1 MSFISN
7 YLSKSINNDEVA
19 FERTMK
25 VLTGIM
31 MVAGGVIASLHYF
44 VRQIS
49 NEEAAKEEENANKA
63 FAASSGVSK
72 QGSNSKGNSAP
83 AAQAKS
89 KHPKMSLTESIR
101 VLASSKYLI
110 NVATMVLS
118 YGLTIEF
125 TEIIWK
131 AAVKAAFPVKTDY
144 LKFMGRYS
152 TLVGSAAFV
161 MMFVGA
167 KVVKSLGWKAGA
179 LLTPIL
185 MGFFTAPFFACLIW
199 KGTSSHTALLA
210 AVYIGLF
217 ANVLSKA
224 TKYAVF
230 DPTKEMAYIPL
241 DHNSKTK
248 GKAAIDVLGARLG
261 KSGGAFVQQIL
272 VLSLGSIFNGAGVV
286 AACFYVVIGAWI
298 SKFHCFFEVPFV
310 SLKI

>member
-7 YLSKSINNDEVA
+7 QIRKYSQNDEIA
-19 FERTMK
+19 FETSMK
-25 VLTGIM
+25 ILTGLM
-31 MVAGGVIASLHYF
+31 MVSGVVIASLHFYT
-44 VRQIS
+44 RKLA
-49 NEEAAKEEENANKA
+49 NEEALLDANQQLLANPQKQ
-63 FAASSGVSK
+63 SGTNSTSHSK
-72 QGSNSKGNSAP
+72 P
-83 AAQAKS
+83 
-89 KHPKMSLTESIR
+89 KHPKMSLTDSIK

-144 LKFMGRYS
+144 LSFMGRYS

-167 KVVKSLGWKAGA
+167 RVVKLLGWKAGA
-179 LLTPIL
+179 LMTPL
-185 MGFFTAPFFACLIW
+185 MMGLFAAPFFGCLIV
-199 KGTSSHTALLA
+199 KGTSSPTALLA
-210 AVYIGLF
+210 AVYIGLV

-241 DHNSKTK
+241 DSNSKTK

-261 KSGGAFVQQIL
+261 KSGGALVQQIL
-272 VLSLGSIFNGAGVV
+272 VLSFGNIFNGASIV
-286 AACFYVVIGAWI
+286 AVCFYIVIAAWI
-298 SKFHCFFEVPFV
+298 SKCFGLNVFSNLLIFL
-310 SLKI
+310 SLF